1 VAKKPT
7 YEQIE
12 QRVKEL
18 EKDAAERDRVDKESR
33 SEHQKLRAVF
43 DAIQDTI
50 NVVDLDFNL
59 TDLNEVLIKAF
70 GLPGRESVLGRKCF
84 EALKGRKE
92 ICPDC
97 AVAEAYRTKTVA
109 YRTSTSEDEKR
120 AGGRSFE
127 IYAYPIIDEGGNVSG
142 AIEFARDITE
152 RKQAQELL
160 QRSENKYKTLFENL
174 PQAIFLK
181 DRNSVYVS
189 CNENYA
195 RDLGIRPD
203 EIMGKTDSDFY
214 PRDLAEK
221 YRADDNRIMEGGE
234 TENLEE
240 KYTKGGQAMT
250 VHTVKTPMR
259 DEQGNVIGI
268 LGIFWDITEQKQREE
283 ELKKYRENLEKL
295 VEQRTVELRTINEQ
309 LQREI
314 IEREQI
320 EEGLRQQKNLMSTI
334 LASTPDLLVLKDRN
348 SVYEAVN
355 PAFCRFIG
363 KRAEEIIGK
372 TDIELFPHDEAEI
385 YRRDD
390 TRVMETGQ
398 PKIIDEKI
406 TGTKGKNWVQ
416 VAKTP
421 VLDESGTCVGVLCS
435 VRDISDRKRAEEE
448 KKELE
453 AQLQQAQKMK
463 AIGTL
468 AGGIAHDF
476 NNLLM
481 AIQGNT
487 FLMVA
492 DIDAAH
498 PHYEYL
504 KGIEKQIQSGAKL
517 TRQLLGYARKGR
529 YEVKPI
535 DLNQLVEET
544 SAAFG
549 RARKEIVIH
558 RELAQDLFAVEADQ
572 GQIEQTLL
580 NLYVNAADVMPG
592 GGNLVLKTL
601 NVTHEAMQ
609 SSVHN
614 PRPGSYV
621 LLAVTDTGPGMDK
634 ETQERVFEPFF
645 TTKEVGRGTGLGL
658 ASVYGIVQGHGGYV
672 AVESEKG
679 RGTTFCVYLPAS
691 EKKVEKGVTIA
702 NHAIE
707 ESRRTL
713 LFVDD
718 EARVLDVGVEVL
730 EHLGHRVFGAAS
742 GKEAVEIYKAHKD
755 TIDLV
760 ILDMIMPEMSGGEV
774 YDRLKAINTNVRVLL
789 SSGYSI
795 DGQATAILERGC
807 NGFIQKP
814 FNMEELCERITAIL
828 DQK

>member
-1 VAKKPT
+1 MDRKPT
-7 YEQIE
+7 YEE
-12 QRVKEL
+12 LKQRVKEL
-18 EKDAAERDRVDKESR
+18 EKDAAEHGRVDKELR
-33 SEHQKLRAVF
+33 AAHQKLRAIF
-43 DAIQDTI
+43 DSIQDTI

-59 TDLNEVLIKAF
+59 TDLNEFIIKTF
-70 GLPGRESVLGRKCF
+70 GLPGREAALGRKCF
-84 EALKGRKE
+84 EVLKGRKE
-92 ICPDC
+92 MCPVC

-109 YRTSTSEDEKR
+109 YRTSTPEDEKR
-120 AGGRSFE
+120 SGGRSFE

-152 RKQAQELL
+152 RKRAEESL
-160 QRSENKYKTLFENL
+160 QRSENKCKTLLENL

-195 RDLGIRPD
+195 RDLGIKPD
-203 EIMGKTDSDFY
+203 EITGKTDFDFH

-221 YRADDNRIMEGGE
+221 YRADDNRIMETGE

-240 KYTKGGQAMT
+240 KYTKGDQAIT

-259 DEQGNVIGI
+259 DEQRNVIGI

-295 VEQRTVELRTINEQ
+295 VEQRTAELRTMNDQ

-314 IEREQI
+314 IERERI

-348 SVYEAVN
+348 FVYEAVN

-363 KRAEEIIGK
+363 KREEEIIGK
-372 TDIELFPHDEAEI
+372 TDFDLFPHDEAEM
-385 YRRDD
+385 YRREDVK
-390 TRVMETGQ
+390 VMETGREQ
-398 PKIIDEKI
+398 IQDEEV
-406 TGTKGKNWVQ
+406 TGEKGKNWVQ

-435 VRDISDRKRAEEE
+435 VRDISARKRAEEE
-448 KKELE
+448 KKKLE
-453 AQLQQAQKMK
+453 AQLRQAQKME

-487 FLMVA
+487 LLMLA
-492 DIDAAH
+492 HIDEAH

-504 KGIEKQIQSGAKL
+504 RGIEKQIQSGAKL

-544 SAAFG
+544 SSAFG
-549 RARKEIVIH
+549 RTRKEIVIH
-558 RELAQDLFAVEADQ
+558 RELAHDLFAVEADQ

-580 NLYVNAADVMPG
+580 NLYVNAADAMPG
-592 GGNLVLKTL
+592 GGDLVLKTL

-614 PRPGSYV
+614 LRPGGYI
-621 LLAVTDTGPGMDK
+621 LLAVTDTGPGMDQ

-645 TTKEVGRGTGLGL
+645 TTKEMGRGTGL
-658 ASVYGIVQGHGGYV
+658 
-672 AVESEKG
+672 
-679 RGTTFCVYLPAS
+679 
-691 EKKVEKGVTIA
+691 
-702 NHAIE
+702 
-707 ESRRTL
+707 
-713 LFVDD
+713 
-718 EARVLDVGVEVL
+718 
-730 EHLGHRVFGAAS
+730 
-742 GKEAVEIYKAHKD
+742 
-755 TIDLV
+755 
-760 ILDMIMPEMSGGEV
+760 
-774 YDRLKAINTNVRVLL
+774 
-789 SSGYSI
+789 
-795 DGQATAILERGC
+795 
-807 NGFIQKP
+807 
-814 FNMEELCERITAIL
+814 
-828 DQK
+828 